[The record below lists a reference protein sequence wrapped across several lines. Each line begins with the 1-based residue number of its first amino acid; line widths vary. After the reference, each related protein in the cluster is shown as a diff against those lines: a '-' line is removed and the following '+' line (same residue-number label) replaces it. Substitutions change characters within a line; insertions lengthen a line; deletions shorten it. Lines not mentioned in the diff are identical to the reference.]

1 MVQEKALTFAKE
13 LNVGSFQASD
23 GWLRQW
29 NERNYITFKTV
40 SGELKSVT
48 PEMVDGGGGDISS
61 KSFIKGTLMKI

>member
-23 GWLRQW
+23 GWLRRW

-48 PEMVDGGGGDISS
+48 PEMVDGGGGGHLFQI
-61 KSFIKGTLMKI
+61 F

>member
-23 GWLRQW
+23 GCLRRW
-29 NERNYITFKTV
+29 NERNYVTFTTV

-48 PEMVDGGGGDISS
+48 PEMVDGGGGDISC